1 MADRVG
7 TASSGPQHG
16 LGVFVSI
23 SAPIAT
29 VPLKARDLGARR
41 FSALVVSPDPAR
53 RGQFVSLVHSR
64 GAARVVE
71 CATGTEARAR
81 ARIVSSADICLLD
94 GGVQDVPV
102 LQFVRDMA
110 SLGWRRVVLVT
121 SRHDTY
127 GVVAA
132 LGAGIRTYVVM
143 APAGGG
149 SPSPTIRGH
158 QGELTE
164 REVEVLGAVADGMS
178 NKLVGE
184 HLGLS
189 SLTVKSHLARIA
201 RKLGTGDRA
210 EMVALAMRAGF
221 IT

>member
-1 MADRVG
+1 MRATAATRATFWGVSVSTSATTT
-7 TASSGPQHG
+7 TAS
-16 LGVFVSI
+16 LR
-23 SAPIAT
+23 T
-29 VPLKARDLGARR
+29 RDLGARR
-41 FSALVVSPDPAR
+41 YSALVVSPDPNR
-53 RGQFVSLVHSR
+53 RSQFIAIAHAR
-64 GAARVVE
+64 GATRVFE

-81 ARIVSSADICLLD
+81 ARIETSSDVCLLD
-94 GGVQDVPV
+94 GGVHDVPV

-110 SLGWRRVVLVT
+110 ALGWRRMVLVT

-132 LGAGIRTYVVM
+132 LNAGIRTYVVM
-143 APAGGG
+143 APAGEPA
-149 SPSPTIRGH
+149 SVPLPRGR
-158 QGELTE
+158 QGDLTE
-164 REVEVLGAVADGMS
+164 REVEVVGAVADGMS
-178 NKLVGE
+178 NKQVGE

-210 EMVALAMRAGF
+210 EMVAIAMRSGF